1 MKKLT
6 GNKRDKQRVFNDI
19 GKTKSRNQ
27 LLHLIRRFQER
38 HNINLSAYDIEC
50 IKEQVFS
57 NEAIFVQSGS
67 NGAKLFKVNIRD
79 TDIIVVARQYKENK
93 IRKIELLT
101 TYVYDK
107 KYKDILENKNINKNK
122 NKNINKNTTRIEV
135 LNSNSV
141 VEVNKKKDGLNWKD
155 ILSFFM
161 NIFQNLFKK

>member
-6 GNKRDKQRVFNDI
+6 RNKRDKQRIFNDI

-38 HNINLSAYDIEC
+38 HDINLSACDIEC
-50 IKEQVFS
+50 IKEQIFS
-57 NEAIFVQSGS
+57 NEAVFIQSGS
-67 NGAKLFKVNIRD
+67 SGAKLFKVNIRN
-79 TDIIVVARQYKENK
+79 TDIIIVARQYKENK

-107 KYKDILENKNINKNK
+107 KYKDILESK
-122 NKNINKNTTRIEV
+122 NKNISKNTNKIEV
-135 LNSNSV
+135 LNNIDII
-141 VEVNKKKDGLNWKD
+141 EVNKKKGDLNWKD
-155 ILSFFM
+155 ILSFFT